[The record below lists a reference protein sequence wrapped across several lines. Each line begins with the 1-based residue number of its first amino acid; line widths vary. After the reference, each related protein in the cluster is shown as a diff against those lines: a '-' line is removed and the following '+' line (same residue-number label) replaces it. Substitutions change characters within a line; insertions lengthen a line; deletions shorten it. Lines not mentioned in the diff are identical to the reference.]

1 MKLTIEQVKS
11 IANLARLAVS
21 DREAEQYRQELS
33 AILDYIDQLQTV
45 DTAGV
50 EPTSQ
55 VTDLTNIMRGDEVEP
70 SGIDQQ
76 LIATAP
82 NHDEGYIVIPK
93 VFKD

>member
-1 MKLTIEQVKS
+1 MKLTIDQVKH
-11 IANLARLAVS
+11 IANLARLAIS
-21 DREAEQYRQELS
+21 DEEAEQYQHQLS
-33 AILDYIDQLQTV
+33 DILDYVDQLQV
-45 DTAGV
+45 IDTAGV

-55 VTDLTNIMRGDEVEP
+55 VTDLTNIMRGDEVES